1 MKRIAR
7 KYVLIILAFL
17 TTLLCSVGA
26 STWIILSQK
35 TATPSKRALITPTL
49 TDVKITTPIFYSDT
63 IANSSIEVTGKA
75 KAKLSDGSEREVKGT
90 FEVTSRNL
98 TAFSS
103 TSKTAVS
110 SGTGYTI
117 TNENNKATIK
127 FTPTNQDLYNT
138 TTTTITGTSIPVY
151 AVATYNDTYYNKLSE
166 ALAAAENKTSG
177 TVNVLPS
184 SYEYEQSRAVSAKT
198 ITTKNT
204 NNTVTIPSGVTLSLS
219 YRETTTF
226 ELLNTSSNYDSHD
239 VPAFSN
245 RTHSYYASASDSS
258 NQKAT
263 TLNPYETYLK
273 NKVTLGSN
281 VILHNFG
288 TLIVGGIIGGGNGGK
303 AYSSHTAA
311 DFAQLTLAS
320 SSKIVNYTTGSKEYA
335 GLQCYGLINETTEG
349 ASQGI
354 ENNGSI
360 LTPFTLREHRGGSA
374 FFAVSGVSVTDLGW
388 AVLSGQPISATPE
401 IMPFNRFYFP
411 NITPA
416 LSMDYNANA
425 NSGVVYGYVDLY
437 ASNKH
442 NETQIGLVG
451 NTNQFIIQ
459 LQTNASIKID
469 YNNSTEINTLD
480 IYGNMAMNSL
490 GFSLAAVYESVEITV
505 NISASKA
512 HFPISWYY
520 DVNLHKAKNGSNA
533 TVTLNQK
540 LKIMPGGSLS
550 IDKGV
555 SVIVPELAVYSNG
568 YELNNT
574 TDTTGA
580 TYVAPKYGTTYPST
594 SSKSGTSFANGEI
607 ILNGELSSTTFG
619 GTITSTQSGAKFVY
633 TNAGTTVKELSYTTG
648 SITDA
653 KATSY
658 DVVNSLSLPTVSG
671 TTNNAGTYYSKKT
684 ATSLYWG
691 TPATVTINYSGT
703 TITDKTYTDYLIGET
718 YTLTSSDLPTPTK
731 EHYTFNE
738 WYFDSALTDKAD
750 AGDIKN
756 LSSTTTAITLYP
768 KFTPITYNIVYQYT
782 GLDGVTYPDLPDGL
796 STTFSIE
803 SGNIALPIDIT
814 WDGTNYTF
822 SGWYFDANCTN
833 DVPNSIPFATLYNY
847 TQNGTLTLYGEWT
860 DSAKTVILTA
870 GETSPYTIEDIVVTT
885 STLNYVVG
893 AEYQNMFSVHN
904 NKTTAEYQY
913 YFDGWY
919 YDSTC
924 TVAYDSK
931 QGLLNPDGNGIYT
944 LYAKWSEKKV
954 LTIDYDTATNPKAT
968 PIGATT
974 VYLRPNG
981 HAYTLPTFTSD
992 TDTDV
997 PKYSNGWSIIDG
1009 EPTIENGIIT
1019 ITEDSSIK
1027 VVWDDKYALI
1037 LTGNS
1042 RANKNAIN
1050 INETIYFLATQL
1062 PYNGLTSSFKTK
1074 ENAILNAYD
1083 TDIEVDKYFDN
1094 WVIGTIIITDTS
1106 ITIDDF
1112 NDKKL
1117 TATANWASKVKLTL
1131 KIQNGSVTDRLSNY
1145 TMVLIH
1151 PNKTTTTWEGD
1162 PSTSNSGL
1170 TTKEAWLQ
1178 PSTTYNLSVTPKQE
1192 NNNVVTIDGTKA
1204 NTLET
1209 ATKNGTIE
1217 EAITI
1222 NVSVD
1227 GDTGCIVEGTLITLA
1242 DGTQKKVE
1250 DLTYTDQV
1258 LVFNHYTGKMEAGYI
1273 AMLDHV
1279 NDKPEL
1285 TTITNLKFSNGSLLR
1300 IAWNHGV
1307 FDVTLNEY
1315 VFINQYNCQNYVGH
1329 KFYSTSYVN
1338 GEFVSEIVTLESA
1351 FVTEEIVRVF
1361 NPTTL
1366 THMNYF
1372 AEGILN
1378 VTAAP
1383 EVVSGHVNYFEL
1395 DENMKYDEE
1404 KMQADIEKYGVYTYE
1419 DFKDLLTEEQFNA
1432 LPFKYLKVSVRKGLI
1447 TWDGIVAIIEYLL
1460 SNSLM

>member
-245 RTHSYYASASDSS
+245 RTHSYYASASDAS

-374 FFAVSGVSVTDLGW
+374 FFAVSGVTV
-388 AVLSGQPISATPE
+388 GQLVSATISGNPINASPE

-416 LSMDYNANA
+416 LTMNYSSNANT
-425 NSGVVYGYVDLY
+425 GVVYGYVDLF
-437 ASNKH
+437 ASSKH
-442 NETQIGLVG
+442 NETRIGLVG

-469 YNNSTEINTLD
+469 YNNLTAINTLD
-480 IYGNMAMNSL
+480 IYGNMTMNSL
-490 GFSLAAVYESVEITV
+490 SFSLDAVYNSIEITV
-505 NISASKA
+505 NISASDA
-512 HFPISWYY
+512 HFPITWYY

-555 SVIVPELAVYSNG
+555 TVTVPELAVYANG
-568 YELNNT
+568 YESNNT

-594 SSKSGTSFANGEI
+594 SSKSGTAFANGKLL
-607 ILNGELSSTTFG
+607 LNGKLTATTYG
-619 GTITSTQSGAKFVY
+619 GAITSTQSGAEFIY
-633 TNAGTTVKELSYTTG
+633 TNSSTTVKELSYTTC

-658 DVVNSLSLPTVSG
+658 NITNSLSLPTVNG
-671 TTNNAGTYYSKKT
+671 TTNTAGTYFSKKT
-684 ATSLYWG
+684 STNLYWG
-691 TPATVTINYSGT
+691 TPATVTLNYSGT
-703 TITDKTYTDYLIGET
+703 TLENKTYSDYLIGET
-718 YTLTSSDLPTPTK
+718 HTFTTSDLPTLSKT
-731 EHYTFNE
+731 HYSFNG

-782 GLDGVTYPDLPDGL
+782 GLGETTYPDLPDGL

-833 DVPNSIPFATLYNY
+833 DAPTSIPFETLFNY
-847 TQNGTLTLYGEWT
+847 AQNGTLTLYGEWT
-860 DSAKTVILTA
+860 ELVYNVTLTA
-870 GETSPYTIEDIVVTT
+870 GTNSPYAISDISLTT
-885 STLNYVVG
+885 AKLNYIVG
-893 AEYQNMFSVHN
+893 EEYTKSFSTN
-904 NKTTAEYQY
+904 DDKLTEEYKY
-913 YFDGWY
+913 YFGGWY
-919 YDSTC
+919 LDAALTKPYNGTLQN
-924 TVAYDSK
+924 A
-931 QGLLNPDGNGIYT
+931 DGTALDNGGACT

-1027 VVWDDKYALI
+1027 VIWEDKIVLTFDTTVPADDTNLTKVTLNPVYLLANQEFDLTTNNTYLSALDDKDTNIRVKNYFGGWTQGGTSISNNTMTFATDTEIKAVWLAKYEVI
-1037 LTGNS
+1037 LTGS
-1042 RANKNAIN
+1042 SGANTKAITL
-1050 INETIYFLATQL
+1050 NESIYLHSSQL
-1062 PYNGLTSSFKTK
+1062 PYTGLTASFVT
-1074 ENAILNAYD
+1074 NSGVAVNAYD
-1083 TDIEVDKYFDN
+1083 DDVTVNKYFN
-1094 WVIGTIIITDTS
+1094 CWSISSTPIASSGITATNFNSEKQLTVTASWSTKVKVTISVANSSQIGSAKVTITMPYNSTKELANGNYVKVGTIV
-1106 ITIDDF
+1106 
-1112 NDKKL
+1112 
-1117 TATANWASKVKLTL
+1117 TATIKASGLRTVRVSLGD
-1131 KIQNGSVTDRLSNY
+1131 QSDSASFWGSKSINY
-1145 TMVLIH
+1145 T
-1151 PNKTTTTWEGD
+1151 
-1162 PSTSNSGL
+1162 
-1170 TTKEAWLQ
+1170 TKD
-1178 PSTTYNLSVTPKQE
+1178 S
-1192 NNNVVTIDGTKA
+1192 
-1204 NTLET
+1204 
-1209 ATKNGTIE
+1209 
-1217 EAITI
+1217 
-1222 NVSVD
+1222 
-1227 GDTGCIVEGTLITLA
+1227 
-1242 DGTQKKVE
+1242 
-1250 DLTYTDQV
+1250 
-1258 LVFNHYTGKMEAGYI
+1258 
-1273 AMLDHV
+1273 
-1279 NDKPEL
+1279 
-1285 TTITNLKFSNGSLLR
+1285 
-1300 IAWNHGV
+1300 
-1307 FDVTLNEY
+1307 DVT
-1315 VFINQYNCQNYVGH
+1315 
-1329 KFYSTSYVN
+1329 N
-1338 GEFVSEIVTLESA
+1338 GI
-1351 FVTEEIVRVF
+1351 
-1361 NPTTL
+1361 
-1366 THMNYF
+1366 
-1372 AEGILN
+1372 
-1378 VTAAP
+1378 TASFTA
-1383 EVVSGHVNYFEL
+1383 
-1395 DENMKYDEE
+1395 
-1404 KMQADIEKYGVYTYE
+1404 
-1419 DFKDLLTEEQFNA
+1419 
-1432 LPFKYLKVSVRKGLI
+1432 
-1447 TWDGIVAIIEYLL
+1447 
-1460 SNSLM
+1460 